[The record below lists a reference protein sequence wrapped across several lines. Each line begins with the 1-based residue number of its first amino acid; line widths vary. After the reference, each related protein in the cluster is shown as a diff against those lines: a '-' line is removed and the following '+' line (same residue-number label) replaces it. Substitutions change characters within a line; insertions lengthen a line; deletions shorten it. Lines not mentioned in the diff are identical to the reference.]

1 MVRMRKMWKN
11 WKLCFLGGNVKW
23 CSYYGNSTAAPQKT
37 KQTIIMGSINSPS
50 RYKPK
55 RNESR
60 DLIWYVYTHV
70 NSSIIHNSQKVEV
83 TQVSI
88 NKMWYTC
95 MAYHLARKSR
105 YLTHATTW
113 MNLEDIMLSKISQ
126 LKRTNTVRVHLYK
139 ESRQS
144 YT

>member
-1 MVRMRKMWKN
+1 M
-11 WKLCFLGGNVKW
+11 
-23 CSYYGNSTAAPQKT
+23 
-37 KQTIIMGSINSPS
+37 
-50 RYKPK
+50 
-55 RNESR
+55 
-60 DLIWYVYTHV
+60 YTHV

-95 MAYHLARKSR
+95 MEYHLARKSR